1 MAGPAGQ
8 EHTDITLSVR
18 PKVGTVRASV
28 LRIGTDLVE
37 RTKALMHAARLSRT
51 EVGQLFLPLGDPALP
66 GAVAALERLGW
77 FVTGVMPEGN
87 PAGDVL
93 LMHWLNGWALDYD
106 AITMARE
113 EGRWL
118 VAEVRARDPECR

>member
-1 MAGPAGQ
+1 
-8 EHTDITLSVR
+8 
-18 PKVGTVRASV
+18 
-28 LRIGTDLVE
+28 
-37 RTKALMHAARLSRT
+37 MHAAQQSRT
-51 EVGQLFLPLGDPALP
+51 EVGQLFLPLGDPALA

-93 LMHWLNGWALDYD
+93 LMHWLNGWAMDYD
-106 AITMARE
+106 AIAMARE

-118 VAEVRARDPECR
+118 VAEVRVRDPECR